1 MADPIKRLVQC
12 LSRLPSVG
20 EKTATRLAFH
30 LIRGPENH
38 ARELAQALLDVVETI
53 TLCSQCMNLTQVDP
67 CQRCA
72 DARRDESVVCVVA
85 TPSDL
90 VAVDRAGEFRGHY
103 HVLHGLLSPL
113 EGIGPSD
120 LHIAELVRR
129 LAPTD
134 DSESTIR
141 EVIVATS
148 ASVEG
153 EATAIY
159 LARVINPLGVKVTRI
174 ASGIPVGGELEY
186 ADRATIARAMA
197 GRAPI

>member
-30 LIRGPENH
+30 LIRGPKSH
-38 ARELAQALLDVVETI
+38 ARELDQALLDVVETI

-67 CQRCA
+67 CQRCG

-129 LAPTD
+129 LTPSD
-134 DSESTIR
+134 GESPIE

-186 ADRATIARAMA
+186 ADRATIARALA